1 MFQTK
6 FEMRKIINSLGVVAY
21 SMLFLGLFGC
31 NNAEKEKTKE
41 NQAAVSPVYQHVI
54 AIGKVLP
61 EDGWVQISSAISA
74 EVKEIFVKEGDEVE
88 EGEILMKLKES
99 SVGLD
104 IKQSEAQ
111 LESLRSQHQSSISDL
126 AKEEIIL
133 EELRS
138 KYEITKA
145 LYERN
150 AETKENAQKDLS
162 NLKQQQELIAGL
174 KSQIR
179 ANQASEREQSIVISK
194 NRENLKDF
202 QVTALKKGIIS
213 ELNVQLGQ
221 TVNSTDDLG
230 KIVNNQNIIIEAE
243 VDELFADS
251 VDVGQ
256 LVDINLVG
264 KTAVIGKGKIIY
276 VSPTLMNKSILF
288 ETSNEAEDR
297 RVRRIRIEPDS
308 NSSLLINSKVECRIK
323 I

>member
-1 MFQTK
+1 
-6 FEMRKIINSLGVVAY
+6 MRKIINSLGVVAY

>member
-31 NNAEKEKTKE
+31 KNAEKEKTKE
-41 NQAAVSPVYQHVI
+41 NQAAVSPVFQHVI

-194 NRENLKDF
+194 NRQNLKDF

-297 RVRRIRIEPDS
+297 RVRRVRIEPDS

-323 I
+323 L

>member
-74 EVKEIFVKEGDEVE
+74 EVREIFVKEGDEVE

-194 NRENLKDF
+194 NWENLKDF

-264 KTAVIGKGKIIY
+264 KTTVVSKGKIIY

>member
-1 MFQTK
+1 
-6 FEMRKIINSLGVVAY
+6 
-21 SMLFLGLFGC
+21 MLFLGLFGC